1 MQVSIE
7 TTGNLGRRMK
17 VAVPADRFEKAF
29 AARLQQLSRNLKV
42 PGFRPGKVPRKMVEA
57 QYGDRVLREVMGD
70 LIQSTFYEAAKQQG
84 LKPAGGPSIEPNT
97 IERGK
102 DFEYTAEFE
111 VYPELAQIKLPQQAV
126 ERPMASIE
134 ASDVD
139 RTLETMRN
147 QRRGW
152 ERVERAAQDGDR
164 LNIDFVGKIN
174 GVAFEGGTAKGYTL
188 VLGSGALIVGFEA
201 GLVGAKVGDTRNVD
215 VTFPADYRNTA
226 LAGKPASFD
235 VTVNGI
241 EGPKLP
247 SLDDGFA
254 ASLGVPGGTV
264 ERLREEVRE
273 SLEREAK
280 ERAQAKFKQNMF
292 DALMAANALEL
303 PSSLVQREAQRLMEL
318 TRANLQAQNIPLD
331 KLPKDSTPFTDRARQ
346 RVQLGLLLAELVKQY
361 QIRIEPAAIRERL
374 NQMAQSYEKPDEFVQ
389 WHYQQPE
396 RLAEI
401 ESILLEEQVVQALE
415 QKVPVSDKRLSFQ
428 ELVSL

>member
-29 AARLQQLSRNLKV
+29 AARLQQLSRNLKM
-42 PGFRPGKVPRKMVEA
+42 PGFRPGKVPPKMVEA

-84 LKPAGGPSIEPNT
+84 LKPAGGPNIEPNT
-97 IERGK
+97 VQRGK

-111 VYPELAQIKLPQQAV
+111 IYPELTQIQLPQQPV
-126 ERPMASIE
+126 ERPVANIE
-134 ASDVD
+134 GSDVD

-152 ERVERAAQDGDR
+152 GKVERPAQDGDR
-164 LNIDFVGKIN
+164 LTIDFVGKIG
-174 GVAFEGGTAKGYTL
+174 GVAFEGGTAKGYVL
-188 VLGSGALIVGFEA
+188 VLGSGALIAGFEA
-201 GLVGAKVGDTRNVD
+201 GLVGAKLGETRNIE
-215 VTFPADYRNTA
+215 VTFPTDYRNTE
-226 LAGKPASFD
+226 LAAKQASFEI
-235 VTVNGI
+235 TVNGI
-241 EGPKLP
+241 EAPKLP
-247 SLDDGFA
+247 ALDDAFA

-273 SLEREAK
+273 SLEREAT

-292 DALMAANALEL
+292 DALMAANAIEL

-318 TRANLQAQNIPLD
+318 TRANLQAQNIPGD
-331 KLPKDSTPFTDRARQ
+331 KLPKDSAPFADRARQ
-346 RVQLGLLLAELVKQY
+346 RVQLGLLLAELVKQH
-361 QIRIEPAAIRERL
+361 QIRIEPAAIRARL

-401 ESILLEEQVVQALE
+401 ESILLEEQVVQVLE